1 METMSKYFS
10 KKDLLRK
17 KSEDWAREKEKEWV
31 DADSVLTFA
40 EWCYQQGKADER
52 EKAIEKIHS
61 FFVDEMNKLETD
73 SDDDFEYFKDNKKV
87 DELLSMNKRL
97 CRKIME

>member
-10 KKDLLRK
+10 K
-17 KSEDWAREKEKEWV
+17 EREKWMSQKV
-31 DADSVLTFA
+31 DEFIKDDSNLTFA

-52 EKAIEKIHS
+52 ENVIEKIHS